1 MALFLRHG
9 CDSPQRSARIKVRKP
24 KRSCRQQFR
33 TGKVKLVTIRCR
45 SPGDHFAGGSP
56 KCALC
61 AAYAA
66 ASSSI
71 ESIVAANGSSLTT
84 PEKMARSPIS
94 VSITNAGRCVI
105 CKARNSAV
113 DARTRFSIV
122 GDFARSSNLPASM
135 PAASA
140 AISAAIF
147 QSATFLPSRSAARAS
162 ASRTRSSVKPKS
174 FADSATQFGASHSGR
189 LAIVPV
195 SVEHERRTHHHSAAS
210 IEPLL
215 LLA

>member
-1 MALFLRHG
+1 MTRTSRARIRPFTRICGCRLDQSPQRRNGSAPRRRVPFIAISGVSIRKRQALILRHG

-33 TGKVKLVTIRCR
+33 AGKVKVVTIRCR
-45 SPGDHFAGGSP
+45 CPGDHFAGGSP

-71 ESIVAANGSSLTT
+71 PSIVAVNGSSLTT

-105 CKARNSAV
+105 CNARNSAV
-113 DARTRFSIV
+113 DARTRFSIA
-122 GDFARSSNLPASM
+122 GDFARSSKLPASM

-140 AISAAIF
+140 A
-147 QSATFLPSRSAARAS
+147 L
-162 ASRTRSSVKPKS
+162 
-174 FADSATQFGASHSGR
+174 
-189 LAIVPV
+189 
-195 SVEHERRTHHHSAAS
+195 
-210 IEPLL
+210 
-215 LLA
+215 